1 MSLKPTLLILAAGMG
16 SRYGGLKQM
25 DAFGPNGETIIDYS
39 LYDAINAG
47 YGKIVF
53 IIRDTFKQAFM
64 DRFEPLLNGRIQ
76 TEYVCQELTDLPEG
90 FKYNFERSK
99 PWGTAHAVWVGR
111 HVIQEPFGVINAD
124 DFYGRQSFQQ
134 LAEFLTNDTSEN
146 YCLIGYKLDNTLS
159 EHGHVNR
166 GVCQVSPEGNLT
178 GIEECV
184 KIARDEAGIS
194 YPDADGKPVF
204 LAPATLVSM
213 NMWGFKPSFM
223 DYTGEVFSD
232 FLNERGSE
240 EKSELY
246 IPTVID
252 VLIKRGTLDVKMIET
267 DANWFG
273 VTYPED
279 KPMVSQQ
286 IDDLLT
292 DGIYPNKLWS

>member
-25 DAFGPNGETIIDYS
+25 DSFGPNGETIIDYS

-76 TEYVCQELTDLPEG
+76 TEYVCQELTDLPDG
-90 FKYNFERSK
+90 FEYNFERTK

-134 LAEFLTNDTSEN
+134 LAQFLTNDTTEN
-146 YCLIGYKLDNTLS
+146 YSLIGYKLDNTLS

-194 YPDADGKPVF
+194 FPDADGKPVF
-204 LAPATLVSM
+204 LAPDTLVSM

-232 FLNERGSE
+232 FLKERGSE

-286 IDDLLT
+286 IDDLLK
-292 DGIYPNKLWS
+292 DGVYPINLWS

>member
-25 DAFGPNGETIIDYS
+25 DSFGPNGETIIDYS

-64 DRFEPLLNGRIQ
+64 DRFEPMLNGRIQ

-90 FKYNFERSK
+90 FEYNFERTK

-134 LAEFLTNDTSEN
+134 LAQFLNNDTTEN
-146 YCLIGYKLDNTLS
+146 YSLIGYKLDNTLS

-194 YPDADGKPVF
+194 YPDAEGKPVF
-204 LAPATLVSM
+204 LAPDTLVSM

-232 FLNERGSE
+232 FLKERGSE

-286 IDDLLT
+286 IDDLLK
-292 DGIYPNKLWS
+292 DGVYPINLWS

>member
-25 DAFGPNGETIIDYS
+25 DSFGPNGETIIDYS

-64 DRFEPLLNGRIQ
+64 DRFEPMLNGRIQ

-90 FKYNFERSK
+90 FEYNFERTK

-134 LAEFLTNDTSEN
+134 LAQFLTNDTTEN
-146 YCLIGYKLDNTLS
+146 YSLIGYKLDNTLS

-194 YPDADGKPVF
+194 YPDAEGKPVF
-204 LAPATLVSM
+204 LAPDTLVSM

-232 FLNERGSE
+232 FLKERGSE

-286 IDDLLT
+286 IDDLLK
-292 DGIYPNKLWS
+292 DGVYPINLWS

>member
-1 MSLKPTLLILAAGMG
+1 
-16 SRYGGLKQM
+16 M
-25 DAFGPNGETIIDYS
+25 DSFGPNGETIIDYS

-64 DRFEPLLNGRIQ
+64 DRFEPMLNGRIQ

-90 FKYNFERSK
+90 FEYNFERTK

-134 LAEFLTNDTSEN
+134 LAQFLNNDTTEN
-146 YCLIGYKLDNTLS
+146 YSLIGYKLDNTLS

-194 YPDADGKPVF
+194 YPDAEGKPVF
-204 LAPATLVSM
+204 LAPDTLVSM

-232 FLNERGSE
+232 FLKERGSE

-286 IDDLLT
+286 IDDLLK
-292 DGIYPNKLWS
+292 DGVYPINLWS

>member
-25 DAFGPNGETIIDYS
+25 DSFGPNGETIIDYS

-76 TEYVCQELTDLPEG
+76 TEYVCQELTDLPDG
-90 FKYNFERSK
+90 FEYNFKRTK

-134 LAEFLTNDTSEN
+134 LAQFLTNDTTEN
-146 YCLIGYKLDNTLS
+146 YSLIGYKLDNTLS

-204 LAPATLVSM
+204 LAPDTLVSM

-232 FLNERGSE
+232 FLKERGSE

-286 IDDLLT
+286 IDDLLK
-292 DGIYPNKLWS
+292 DGVYPINLWS

>member
-25 DAFGPNGETIIDYS
+25 DSFGPNGETIIDYS

-64 DRFEPLLNGRIQ
+64 DRFEPMLNGRIQ

-90 FKYNFERSK
+90 FEYNFERTK

-134 LAEFLTNDTSEN
+134 LAQFLNNDTTEN
-146 YCLIGYKLDNTLS
+146 YSLIGYKLDNTLS

-194 YPDADGKPVF
+194 YPDAEGKPVF
-204 LAPATLVSM
+204 LAPDTLVSM

-232 FLNERGSE
+232 FLKERGSE

-273 VTYPED
+273 VNYPED

-286 IDDLLT
+286 IDDLLK
-292 DGIYPNKLWS
+292 DGVYPINLWS

>member
-25 DAFGPNGETIIDYS
+25 DSFGPNGETIIDYS

-90 FKYNFERSK
+90 FEYNFERTK

-134 LAEFLTNDTSEN
+134 LAQFLTNDTSEN
-146 YCLIGYKLDNTLS
+146 YSLIGYKLDNTLS

-194 YPDADGKPVF
+194 YPDAEGKPVF
-204 LAPATLVSM
+204 LAPDTLVSM

-232 FLNERGSE
+232 FLKERGSE

-286 IDDLLT
+286 IDDLLK
-292 DGIYPNKLWS
+292 DGVYPINLWS

>member
-25 DAFGPNGETIIDYS
+25 DSFGPNGETIIDYS

-76 TEYVCQELTDLPEG
+76 TEYVCQALTDLPEG
-90 FKYNFERSK
+90 FAYNYERTK

-124 DFYGRQSFQQ
+124 DFYGRQAFQQ
-134 LAEFLTNDTSEN
+134 LAQFLTNDTSEN
-146 YCLIGYKLDNTLS
+146 YSLIGYKLDNTLS

-184 KIARDEAGIS
+184 KIARDESGIS
-194 YPDADGKPVF
+194 YPDADGNPV
-204 LAPATLVSM
+204 LLPPNTLVSM

-223 DYTGEVFSD
+223 DYTEEVFSD
-232 FLNERGSE
+232 FLHKRGSE

-286 IDDLLT
+286 IDGLLK
-292 DGIYPNKLWS
+292 DGIYPINLWS